1 MPSVKNIDQ
10 VKRNLLRPA
19 LTSHY
24 EVTIGLPPGFDKV
37 MTNAFGYSAI
47 AGHQNQLNLLCSEA
61 TLPGS
66 SLATTEINNNFTG
79 VTERHAYRRVFD
91 EVIDLTFY
99 VDAENY
105 LPIRVFETWMA
116 YITGEQYGPRNL
128 VDIDPNEVKSNNYFY
143 RMRYPDSSPGYNGYT
158 ATGLTVT
165 KFERDYKHRLKYEFI
180 KSFPRNIT
188 AMPVTYNGSD
198 LLRCTVS
205 LTYIRYIVQGISGA
219 QGPAPSQDFAIN
231 PTGLAVFNAEKNKT
245 RSQIRQEVHPEGF
258 GNAVEEENDLLRN
271 GLSRSQLRKELYPYW
286 GTTPRE

>member
-1 MPSVKNIDQ
+1 MPSVKTIDQ
-10 VKRNLLRPA
+10 IKTNLLRPS

-24 EVTIGLPPGFDKV
+24 EVTIGLPSGFDKV
-37 MTNAFGYSAI
+37 MNEAFGYSQKP
-47 AGHQNQLNLLCSEA
+47 HQEQLHLLCSEA

-99 VDAENY
+99 VDAKNY

-116 YITGEQYGPRNL
+116 YITGEQYGPKGSEK
-128 VDIDPNEVKSNNYFY
+128 EVRSNSYFY

-165 KFERDYKHRLKYEFI
+165 KFERNYKQKITYEFI

-205 LTYIRYIVQGISGA
+205 LTYIRYVVQRISGA
-219 QGPAPSQDFAIN
+219 QGSAPSEDFAIN
-231 PTGLAVFNAEKNKT
+231 PTGLAEFN
-245 RSQIRQEVHPEGF
+245 SQKSEVEFFNSSGI
-258 GNAVEEENDLLRN
+258 VLENQYNEDERREM
-271 GLSRSQLRKELYPYW
+271 GLIP
-286 GTTPRE
+286 

>member
-1 MPSVKNIDQ
+1 MPSVKNIAAI
-10 VKRNLLRPA
+10 KSNLLRPA

-37 MTNAFGYSAI
+37 MSDAFGYSQNP
-47 AGHQNQLNLLCSEA
+47 HQEQLHLLCSEA

-99 VDAENY
+99 VDAKDY

-116 YITGEQYGPRNL
+116 YITGEQYGPQGSEK
-128 VDIDPNEVKSNNYFY
+128 EVRSNNYFY
-143 RMRYPDSSPGYNGYT
+143 RMRYPDGTAGYT

-165 KFERDYKHRLKYEFI
+165 KFERDYKQRLKYEFL

-219 QGPAPSQDFAIN
+219 QGSAPSKNFAID
-231 PTGLAVFNAEKNKT
+231 PTGLSEFNAEKNKVIT
-245 RSQIRQEVHPEGF
+245 QEQIDSISFYDEN
-258 GNAVEEENDLLRN
+258 GNFIGD
-271 GLSRSQLRKELYPYW
+271 Q
-286 GTTPRE
+286 

>member
-1 MPSVKNIDQ
+1 MPSVKNIAE
-10 VKRNLLRPA
+10 VKSNLLRPA

-24 EVTIGLPPGFDKV
+24 EVTVGLPPGLSKV
-37 MTNAFGYSAI
+37 MSNAFGWSAKP
-47 AGHQNQLNLLCSEA
+47 HQERLHLMCSEA

-105 LPIRVFETWMA
+105 LPIRVFETWIA
-116 YITGEQYGPRNL
+116 YITGEQYGSGYNKNNP
-128 VDIDPNEVKSNNYFY
+128 DDPYSSNYFY
-143 RMRYPDSSPGYNGYT
+143 RMRYPDGPAGYT
-158 ATGLTVT
+158 ASGLTVT
-165 KFERDYKHRLKYEFI
+165 KFERNYKENILYQFI

-205 LTYIRYIVQGISGA
+205 LTYIRYVVRGITGVQGG
-219 QGPAPSQDFAIN
+219 APSKDFAID
-231 PTGLAVFNAEKNKT
+231 PTGLAEFN
-245 RSQIRQEVHPEGF
+245 SQKSEVEFFNSSGI
-258 GNAVEEENDLLRN
+258 VLENQYNEDERRDM
-271 GLSRSQLRKELYPYW
+271 GLIP
-286 GTTPRE
+286 